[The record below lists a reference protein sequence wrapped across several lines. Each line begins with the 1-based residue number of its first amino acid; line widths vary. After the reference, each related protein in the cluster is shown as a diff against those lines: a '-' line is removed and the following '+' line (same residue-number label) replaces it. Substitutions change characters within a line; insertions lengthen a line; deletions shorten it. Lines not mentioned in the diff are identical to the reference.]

1 MQENVSLIREIND
14 LRKESNFLKHER
26 QQQRL
31 NVSKQKKLAQSSL
44 PAAESSP
51 ERTKEYAKEME
62 LNKQEINALKRRIE
76 EAQRLKLGD
85 AGGQMFSSQEGADES
100 PHPDALGQ
108 PTDSMDEGG
117 GGPDGSGE
125 D

>member
-1 MQENVSLIREIND
+1 MGMQENVSLIREIND

-85 AGGQMFSSQEGADES
+85 GGPMFSSQDGPGDDMEAQQEG
-100 PHPDALGQ
+100 
-108 PTDSMDEGG
+108 
-117 GGPDGSGE
+117 
-125 D
+125 